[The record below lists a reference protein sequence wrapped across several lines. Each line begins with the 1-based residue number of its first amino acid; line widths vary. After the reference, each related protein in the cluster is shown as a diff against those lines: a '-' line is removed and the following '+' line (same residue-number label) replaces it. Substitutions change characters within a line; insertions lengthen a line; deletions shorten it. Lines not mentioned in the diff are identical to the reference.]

1 MKYLVEV
8 DFLCGNKF
16 VDEVELSEK
25 ELANLYN
32 CFNKKKNFY
41 LEGTKTTILVG
52 SEYVT
57 NLKLKVIKEEE

>member
-1 MKYLVEV
+1 MKYLIEV

-41 LEGTKTTILVG
+41 LEGTKTTIWVG
-52 SEYVT
+52 AEYVT
-57 NLKLKVIKEEE
+57 NLKIERVKGE